1 MKKLIY
7 LLMAFLW
14 LSASTGFSITKHYC
28 GGKYVSMSI
37 NSTPESCCE
46 TGNCCHNESEAFQLD
61 EDTVVQADISVEEA
75 PSFDVMVFENEF
87 FQLDSSDGINSL
99 YLDRVHIPPPN
110 LPELLASFQSFLL

>member
-1 MKKLIY
+1 
-7 LLMAFLW
+7 MAFLW

-37 NSTPESCCE
+37 NSTPVSCCD

-61 EDTVVQADISVEEA
+61 EDTVVQAYIGVEEA
-75 PSFDVMVFENEF
+75 LSFDIMVFETEF
-87 FQLDSSDGINSL
+87 FQLDSSDDINSL